1 MKETTRRL
9 PVDVNVRTARDV
21 SVRLLNWY
29 EENKRDLPWRRQRDP
44 YAIWVSEVMLQQTR
58 VETVIPY
65 WERFLQ
71 LFPTIGALANAPEPD
86 ILKAWEGLGYYSRV
100 RNLQKAA
107 KAVQETHHGVV
118 PDTLDE
124 MLALPGVGPYT
135 AGAVLSIAYDRD
147 VPAVDG
153 NVFRVLSR
161 IFLIEED
168 IMKPKTRK
176 IFEDL
181 AAFLIPEGRAASF
194 NQGLMELGATVCI
207 PKYPR
212 CTICPVRE
220 QCIGYAE
227 GVAEELPVKEKKK
240 PPRPVDMT
248 AAIVRDEQGRVLIR
262 RRPETGLLAN
272 LWEFPGGERIEGE
285 TLEGSVKQHLQAAYA
300 LTVEPRGEFAR
311 VEHTFSHL
319 HWDMR
324 VYECERVAG
333 SVIEKEDVR
342 WVAIAELEQY
352 PFPVAHSKVVKALQA
367 SLHGLV

>member
-1 MKETTRRL
+1 MSKLATR
-9 PVDVNVRTARDV
+9 NAIGKA
-21 SVRLLNWY
+21 LLDWY
-29 EENKRDLPWRRQRDP
+29 EATKRDLPWRRTRDP

-65 WERFLQ
+65 WERFLER
-71 LFPTIGALANAPEPD
+71 FPTIEALADAPEPD
-86 ILKAWEGLGYYSRV
+86 VLKLWEGLGYYSRV

-107 KAVQETHHGVV
+107 QVVKERHHGIV

-124 MLALPGVGPYT
+124 MRDLPGVGPYT
-135 AGAVLSIAYDRD
+135 AGAVQSIAYDRD

-161 IFLIEED
+161 LYLIEDD

-181 AAFLIPEGRAASF
+181 AEFLIPEGRAASF
-194 NQGLMELGATVCI
+194 NQGLMELGARICI
-207 PKYPR
+207 PKKPR
-212 CTICPVRE
+212 CGTCPVQE
-220 QCIGYAE
+220 HCKGFAE

-248 AAIVRDEQGRVLIR
+248 AAILRDGERVLIR
-262 RRPETGLLAN
+262 RRPDKGLLAS

-285 TLEGSVKQHLQAAYA
+285 SLERSLATHLREDLG
-300 LTVEPRGEFAR
+300 LTVEALHLYAQ

-319 HWDMR
+319 HWTMR
-324 VYECERVAG
+324 VYECALRSGLVRVT
-333 SVIEKEDVR
+333 EDVR
-342 WVAIAELEQY
+342 WVALADLEHY
-352 PFPVAHSKVVKALQA
+352 AFPVAHQKVVKQLG
-367 SLHGLV
+367 GLI